1 MTTIEL
7 KIFNKVWYNV
17 MGWKI
22 KNVLKIQNRVL
33 LSSKGLNKRE
43 SCRQIF
49 KELNILTV
57 TKLYIFDVLCYQ
69 KKII

>member
-1 MTTIEL
+1 
-7 KIFNKVWYNV
+7 
-17 MGWKI
+17 MGWQI
-22 KNVLKIQNRVL
+22 KKVLEIQKRVL

-57 TKLYIFDVLCYQ
+57 TTLYIFDVLCY
-69 KKII
+69 KKKLFKQ